1 MIDWIAKWT
10 NKKPEQV
17 CCEWHS
23 WWIGWA
29 EAICLFI
36 PSRFPITK
44 HAKDE
49 MADEFHY
56 FQVGRAIGFG
66 TILFLITV
74 LVKWIF

>member
-29 EAICLFI
+29 ETICLFI

-44 HAKDE
+44 HAKKE

-56 FQVGRAIGFG
+56 YGMGRAGGVISWVI
-66 TILFLITV
+66 ILAV
-74 LVKWIF
+74 LL